1 MHQSAIAGSAQILY
15 YEPLRADA
23 AAASNATQK
32 PTGEFAYS
40 FDAFGR
46 RFDLALSRNER
57 IALSKPTNGGAALRL
72 YKGDI
77 KGTDGSWVRLGVQ
90 GQRVQGMLWDGH
102 ELYVIEPVDS
112 AQADVVPPLA
122 LPASGS
128 IVFRLSDTKL
138 QTPASCGSNASAAK
152 ASGLAQYTAMVA
164 ELKATSSAI
173 IASNP
178 TRRIELSAMGDAL
191 YRQSHPS
198 DQSAADQILLRLNN
212 VDGIFSSQIGVAIQ
226 VPTVI
231 IEDPNGTA
239 FSSTT
244 SSSAL
249 LNELALLRKNSPQL
263 RSRGLTHLFTG
274 RDLDGDTVGIAYI
287 DSLCDE
293 QWGVGLTQ
301 AHNLNVWIESLI
313 AAHELGHNFGA
324 YHDGEDA
331 PGTNP
336 GECTGTPDN
345 LYLMA
350 PRVEADHTQFS
361 TCSRTTVRG
370 HAMSAACIT
379 PISTA
384 DLGVAPDL
392 GQTRALAGTT
402 FDWSFDVSNVG
413 SATANDGKAKAFLPP
428 SISIVEAWVT
438 GGTCTGGAGLIDC
451 DLGSLA
457 GGVTRTINAR
467 LRSDDMASNT
477 VVVHVS
483 ASNDAGMNNNQS
495 QGSIDI
501 EPDVDLAIELAAP
514 GTGWAAQPLSGSI
527 TLRNLSPRPAQSL
540 TLDLTGA
547 VGLNLASVNLEGAS
561 CTVSGNHIQCAVSSL
576 DSGGVLTGSI
586 TVTAPAAGSY
596 ALNGEIGSSAL
607 DGNPSNNAATAAIQV
622 AAAAT
627 SATEGQNSSGS
638 GGGGSLGRE
647 LLMLALLWP
656 LARRRSQATA

>member
-15 YEPLRADA
+15 YEPLRAETTT
-23 AAASNATQK
+23 ASTASQK
-32 PTGEFAYS
+32 STGEFAYS
-40 FDAFGR
+40 FDAFGH
-46 RFDLALSRNER
+46 RFDLALSHNER
-57 IALSKPTNGGAALRL
+57 ITLSKPTNSGAALRL

-90 GQRVQGMLWDGH
+90 GQRVQGMMWDGH

-122 LPASGS
+122 LPTSGS
-128 IVFRLSDTKL
+128 IVFRLSDTQL
-138 QTPASCGSNASAAK
+138 QAPASCGSNTASPQT
-152 ASGLAQYTAMVA
+152 SGLAQYKAMVA
-164 ELKATSSAI
+164 ELKTASSAI

-191 YRQSHPS
+191 YRQSHVS
-198 DQSAADQILLRLNN
+198 DQSAEDQILLRLNN

-231 IEDPNGTA
+231 IEAPNGTA
-239 FSSTT
+239 FSGTT

-249 LNELALLRKNSPQL
+249 LDELALLRESSPQL

-287 DSLCDE
+287 DSLCD
-293 QWGVGLTQ
+293 QKWGVGLTQ

-324 YHDGEDA
+324 YHDGEDV

-336 GECTGTPDN
+336 GECASAPDN

-361 TCSRTTVRG
+361 TCSRTTIRS
-370 HAMSAACIT
+370 HAVSAACIT

-384 DLGVAPDL
+384 DLGIAPDL
-392 GQTRALAGTT
+392 GQTRALAGAT

-413 SATANDGKAKAFLPP
+413 SATANDGTVKAFLPP

-451 DLGSLA
+451 TLGSLA

-514 GTGWAAQPLSGSI
+514 GTGWTAQTLSGSI
-527 TLRNLSPRPAQSL
+527 TLRNLSARPAQSL
-540 TLDLTGA
+540 TLNLTGA
-547 VGLNLASVNLEGAS
+547 TGLQLASISLEGAN
-561 CTVSGNHIQCAVSSL
+561 CTI
-576 DSGGVLTGSI
+576 SGGHILCALSSFEPGAVLTGSV
-586 TVTAPAAGSY
+586 TFTAPAAGSY
-596 ALNGEIGSSAL
+596 ALNGEIGSSDL
-607 DGNPSNNAATAAIQV
+607 DGNLSNNAATASIQV
-622 AAAAT
+622 AAAST
-627 SATEGQNSSGS
+627 SATQGGNSSGS
-638 GGGGSLGRE
+638 GGGGSLGGE
-647 LLMLALLWP
+647 LLLLALLWP
-656 LARRRSQATA
+656 LTRRTSHATA